1 MSAFAPFP
9 EAGAGASPG
18 LSGLAGFA
26 PLRLAERLIVQACL
40 AGDIAKVRLQ
50 LPPAPTRE
58 VAVRAA
64 FLAFLLDGGVPLRGR
79 RLHVIGAWI
88 EGRLDL
94 GGHDIA
100 GSLWFYRCH
109 FDSPVLLD
117 GARVRGDLN
126 FGGCRLPALLAE
138 RAQVDGDLV
147 LNAGCVV
154 ERELRLR
161 RARVAGDVD
170 IARADLTGG
179 PAGAPRRALL
189 ADALQVDGHLR
200 LHDGTEVLGEVRMV
214 GARIEGDLLL
224 SGRFSGNAVD
234 ETHRDTALRLD
245 RLQLGGTLRLDAGF
259 GAAGGVSLVRARI
272 GGDLDATGAGFDR
285 LGDGTWG
292 DGAPLRLD
300 RAVVEGALVLRELQ
314 EPLLGASFGGAK
326 VGALVDD
333 ASTWGERLDL
343 DGFAYSRFGEGA
355 PLDTRF
361 RVEWLERQ
369 RPAHLAA
376 DFRAQPWRRLVR
388 VLRKMGHEGRAAS
401 VALRREQ
408 WLRRSG
414 RIGEWAPR
422 GLRWL
427 PSMAHAAH
435 GLLAGH
441 GYRPWRL
448 LGWSAGVW
456 AAGATL
462 PAGAPLAP
470 WYARFELGFF
480 ALAALLLVAAL
491 AGWTDRDRRR

>member
-1 MSAFAPFP
+1 MSAFAPLP
-9 EAGAGASPG
+9 GAVPA
-18 LSGLAGFA
+18 GLAGFA
-26 PLRLAERLIVQACL
+26 PLRFAERLIVQACL

-50 LPPAPTRE
+50 MPPAPTRE
-58 VAVRAA
+58 VGVRAA
-64 FLAFLLDGGVPLRGR
+64 FLAFLLNGGVPLRGR

-94 GGHDIA
+94 GGLDLP
-100 GSLWFYRCH
+100 GSLWFYRCR
-109 FDSPVLLD
+109 FDAPVLLD
-117 GARVRGDLN
+117 GAHVRGDLT
-126 FGGCRLPALLAE
+126 FGGCQLPALFAE
-138 RAQVDGDLV
+138 GSTVDGDLV

-161 RARVAGDVD
+161 RAQVGGDLD

-179 PAGAPRRALL
+179 PAGSARRALL
-189 ADALQVDGHLR
+189 GDGLRVAGDLR
-200 LHDGTEVLGEVRMV
+200 LHDGTEVLGDVRLV

-234 ETHRDTALRLD
+234 ETQRDTALRLD

-259 GAAGGVSLVRARI
+259 GAAGGVSLVRAQI

-292 DGAPLRLD
+292 DAAPLRLD
-300 RAVVEGALVLRELQ
+300 RARIDGALVLRQLQ
-314 EPLLGASFGGAK
+314 EPLLGASFAGAK
-326 VGALVDD
+326 VGALADD
-333 ASTWGERLDL
+333 ATTWGDRLEL
-343 DGFAYSRFGEGA
+343 DGFAYSRFGDGA

-361 RVEWLERQ
+361 RVDWLERQ
-369 RPAHLAA
+369 RPTHLAA
-376 DFRAQPWRRLVR
+376 DFRAQPWRRLIR
-388 VLRKMGHEGRAAS
+388 VLRKMGHDGRAAS

-427 PSMAHAAH
+427 PALAHAAH
-435 GLLAGH
+435 GVLAGH

-448 LGWSAGVW
+448 VGWAAGVW

-462 PAGAPLAP
+462 PASAPLAP
-470 WYARFELGFF
+470 WFVRFELGFF
-480 ALAALLLVAAL
+480 ALAGLLLVAAL
-491 AGWTDRDRRR
+491 AGWTDRDRKR

>member
-1 MSAFAPFP
+1 MSAFAPLTGTP
-9 EAGAGASPG
+9 PP
-18 LSGLAGFA
+18 GLAGFA
-26 PLRLAERLIVQACL
+26 PLRQAERLIVQACL

-50 LPPAPTRE
+50 MPPAATRE

-64 FLAFLLDGGVPLRGR
+64 FLAFLLQGGVPLRGR

-94 GGHDIA
+94 GGLDLP
-100 GSLWFYRCH
+100 GSLWFYRCR
-109 FDSPVLLD
+109 FDAPVLLD
-117 GARVRGDLN
+117 GARVRGDLS
-126 FGGCRLPALLAE
+126 FGGCHLPALLAE
-138 RAQVDGDLV
+138 RTTVEGDFIV
-147 LNAGCVV
+147 NAGCTV

-161 RARVAGDVD
+161 RARVGGDLE

-179 PAGAPRRALL
+179 PAGPARRALV
-189 ADALQVDGHLR
+189 ADGLHVEGALR
-200 LHDGTEVLGEVRMV
+200 LHDACEVLGEVRLV
-214 GARIEGDLLL
+214 GARVEGDLLL
-224 SGRFSGNAVD
+224 SGRFSGNALD
-234 ETHRDTALRLD
+234 DHRRDVALRLD

-259 GAAGGVSLVRARI
+259 GAAGGVSLVRAQI

-292 DGAPLRLD
+292 DAAPLRLD
-300 RAVVEGALVLRELQ
+300 RAAIGGALVLRELQ
-314 EPLLGASFGGAK
+314 EPLRGASFAGTQ
-326 VGALVDD
+326 VGVLADD
-333 ASTWGERLDL
+333 SGTWGERLDL
-343 DGFAYSRFGEGA
+343 DGFAYSRFGDGA

-361 RVEWLERQ
+361 RVGWLERQ

-388 VLRKMGHEGRAAS
+388 VLRKMGHEGRAAH
-401 VALRREQ
+401 VALRRER
-408 WLRRSG
+408 WLRQSG
-414 RIGEWAPR
+414 RVGEWAPR

-427 PSMAHAAH
+427 PAAVHMAH

-448 LGWSAGVW
+448 VGWSAGVW

-470 WYARFELGFF
+470 WYARFELAFF